1 MLWKHGQLKYIIV
14 SMENFVDRL
23 SHCELC
29 PRNCGVDRLSG
40 QKGFC
45 GAGSR
50 MRVAHWGLHFGEEPP
65 ISGSRGSGNIFFS
78 PCNMRC
84 IFCQNHQIS
93 HKQFGEE
100 VSVDRLV
107 EIFFKLGGA
116 GAHNINLVSP
126 TPYAP
131 LIASAVHQAK
141 KRGLR
146 IPFVYNTNAYENVG
160 TIEMLAGL
168 VDMYLPDFKYWDALI
183 CRKLS
188 CADAYPAAAIQAIL
202 AMKRQVGDLMIESGL
217 ATRGLLI
224 RHLVLPGRLAGTER
238 VIAWI
243 KTELGVQTAL
253 SLMAQ
258 YQPLHRA
265 VDHPM
270 LMRTVTAHEYE
281 KLLDLL
287 LDQGFKNVFIQE
299 LDSAPLFVP
308 DFERKE
314 PFAENTGS
322 RVMGHGSRV
331 E

>member
-1 MLWKHGQLKYIIV
+1 
-14 SMENFVDRL
+14 MESFIDRL

-29 PRNCGVDRLSG
+29 PRNCGVDRLNE

-45 GAGSR
+45 GAEGR

-65 ISGSRGSGNIFFS
+65 VSGSRGSGNIFFS

-84 IFCQNHQIS
+84 VFCQNHQIS
-93 HKQFGEE
+93 HNQVGEE

-107 EIFFKLGGA
+107 EIFFTLEGT

-131 LIASAVHQAK
+131 LLASAMHQAK
-141 KRGLR
+141 MRGLG
-146 IPFVYNTNAYENVG
+146 IPFVYNSNAYENVS
-160 TIEMLAGL
+160 TIDMLAGL
-168 VDMYLPDFKYWDALI
+168 VDIYLPDFKYWDASI
-183 CRKLS
+183 SRKLS

-202 AMKRQVGDLMIESGL
+202 AMKRQVGDLSIKSGL
-217 ATRGLLI
+217 ATQGLLI

-238 VIAWI
+238 VIAWV
-243 KTELGVQTAL
+243 KTELGAQTAL

-270 LMRTVTAHEYE
+270 LMRTITGDEYE

-287 LDQGFKNVFIQE
+287 LDQGFENVFIQE

-308 DFERKE
+308 DFTRKE
-314 PFAENTGS
+314 PFQRQA
-322 RVMGHGSRV
+322 
-331 E
+331 